1 MEHCFFV
8 SARGILMSDLSI
20 NRYSPLYSM
29 ALQSMWVDH
38 NRASVPATLS
48 EETFAHGLH
57 ILCDRDP
64 DLAQIRMTFGP
75 PPMWARE
82 PGFPTLIH
90 IILEQQ
96 VSLASARAAYDRLLA
111 AASPLTPARFLD
123 LDDVTLKRIGFSRQK
138 TAYGRELAQAIR
150 GGHLDL
156 AGLKTLDDGAARSEL
171 MVIKGIGPWTA
182 DIYLLMAL
190 RRPDVWPSGDLA
202 LANAAQ
208 RVKGLASRP
217 TPDELNALGANW
229 KPWRAIAARLLWHY
243 YLSDPV

>member
-1 MEHCFFV
+1 MLET
-8 SARGILMSDLSI
+8 D
-20 NRYSPLYSM
+20 
-29 ALQSMWVDH
+29 
-38 NRASVPATLS
+38 VPKSLT
-48 EETFAHGLH
+48 EESFAHGLH

-64 DLAQIRMTFGP
+64 DLANIRANFGP

-111 AASPLTPARFLD
+111 AASPLTPARFLE
-123 LDDVTLKRIGFSRQK
+123 LDDAALKTIGFSRQK
-138 TAYGRELAQAIR
+138 TAYGRELARAILSGR
-150 GGHLDL
+150 LDL
-156 AGLKTLDDGAARSEL
+156 AGLETLDDGSARSEL
-171 MVIKGIGPWTA
+171 MGIKGIGPWTA

-208 RVKGLASRP
+208 RVKRLVSRP
-217 TPDELNALGANW
+217 TLEELEALGAEW
-229 KPWRAIAARLLWHY
+229 RPWRAVAARLLWHF